1 MWMKKELLSTCKD
14 PIATTTLYFAVP
26 VNNKKAATMLPAARK
41 IKEHWPTAVQYAAAQ
56 QLRGQLG
63 VLFPMRVAYGTKVY
77 VLQDSPALDE
87 VAPPVVVSFTTT
99 SVLYDAPQTLN
110 GLEDAEYQAKYLRD
124 SHNERHTYNYD
135 GNENPKQF
143 LSAYTP
149 QGAYKLNAVDQ
160 KYLESLQF
168 PLAQVEEGA
177 KLVALLVTVRDSEM
191 QNMIIAHQEKTSALR
206 QGSAEPDMWLLYEVG
221 ARIDQQ
227 PDGLILVY
235 VENLLLYGPLWLVRA
250 VSAAIRAVWKASEL
264 ELLDA
269 DHVRFAPKELVIFTA
284 LEGENSGNEEEIK
297 QAQKIALRIDLQ
309 RLYWRGEDFSVYT
322 DSSFAPE
329 GSRSHSGLVAV
340 WLGAPVC
347 WKVL

>member
-1 MWMKKELLSTCKD
+1 MMAKTTKIFQKAQVWPLRMWMKKELLSTCKD

-26 VNNKKAATMLPAARK
+26 VNNKKAATMLK
-41 IKEHWPTAVQYAAAQ
+41 IVTDAKEHWPTAVQYAAAQ

-87 VAPPVVVSFTTT
+87 VAPPAVVSFTTT
-99 SVLYDAPQTLN
+99 SVLYDAPQTPN

-124 SHNERHTYNYD
+124 SHNERHTYNYVMELKTKSLD
-135 GNENPKQF
+135 LFGGF
-143 LSAYTP
+143 A
-149 QGAYKLNAVDQ
+149 GAYKLNAVDQ

-191 QNMIIAHQEKTSALR
+191 QNMIIAHQEKTWALR

-235 VENLLLYGPLWLVRA
+235 VENLLLCGPLWLVRA

-269 DHVRFAPKELVIFTA
+269 DHVRFAPKELVTFTA

-309 RLYWRGEDFSVYT
+309 RTQNLALALLARIQKPLWTG
-322 DSSFAPE
+322 
-329 GSRSHSGLVAV
+329 G
-340 WLGAPVC
+340 C
-347 WKVL
+347 

>member
-1 MWMKKELLSTCKD
+1 MESRLFTSRQ
-14 PIATTTLYFAVP
+14 
-26 VNNKKAATMLPAARK
+26 ARGDGAGSACVDEGLIREK
-41 IKEHWPTAVQYAAAQ
+41 FV
-56 QLRGQLG
+56 
-63 VLFPMRVAYGTKVY
+63 VAR
-77 VLQDSPALDE
+77 SPCLCE
-87 VAPPVVVSFTTT
+87 
-99 SVLYDAPQTLN
+99 
-110 GLEDAEYQAKYLRD
+110 
-124 SHNERHTYNYD
+124 
-135 GNENPKQF
+135 NENPKQF

-191 QNMIIAHQEKTSALR
+191 QNMIIAHQEKTWALR

-235 VENLLLYGPLWLVRA
+235 VENLLLCGPLWLVRA

-269 DHVRFAPKELVIFTA
+269 DHVRFAPKELVTFTA

-309 RLYWRGEDFSVYT
+309 RTQNLALALLARIQKPLWTG
-322 DSSFAPE
+322 
-329 GSRSHSGLVAV
+329 G
-340 WLGAPVC
+340 C
-347 WKVL
+347 